1 MDMGMD
7 KDFVFVHNF
16 EVVIDREFEG
26 IIVVDI
32 DIVGNWDMDFVLVVV
47 VVLVVL
53 VVLVVVLVVNLVFQ
67 FLYFQYYQNF
77 YLFL

>member
-26 IIVVDI
+26 IIVVDM

-53 VVLVVVLVVNLVFQ
+53 VVVLAVNLVFQ
-67 FLYFQYYQNF
+67 FFYFQYYQNF

>member
-7 KDFVFVHNF
+7 KDFVLVHNF

-26 IIVVDI
+26 IIVVDM

-53 VVLVVVLVVNLVFQ
+53 VVVLAVNLVFQ

>member
-7 KDFVFVHNF
+7 TDFVFVLDF
-16 EVVIDREFEG
+16 EEVIDREFEG
-26 IIVVDI
+26 IIVVDM
-32 DIVGNWDMDFVLVVV
+32 DIVGNWDMDSVLVVAVVV
-47 VVLVVL
+47 VVLAVVAVHL
-53 VVLVVVLVVNLVFQ
+53 AFQ

>member
-1 MDMGMD
+1 MGMD

-53 VVLVVVLVVNLVFQ
+53 VVVLAVNLVFQ